1 MQLQLGLD
9 FIKRKLKKKLNLS
22 AYYLMRHASTQVE
35 AYKHVDLSCLLLH
48 DFHLSCIKIDIDE
61 CISLLLSYIVYDFN
75 LSSHMNFRVIVDL
88 SCLTRV
94 ALIQQDEL
102 EAQGYNLLMLDQP
115 HVKEEIR
122 MQ

>member
-1 MQLQLGLD
+1 MISI
-9 FIKRKLKKKLNLS
+9 F
-22 AYYLMRHASTQVE
+22 QV
-35 AYKHVDLSCLLLH
+35 
-48 DFHLSCIKIDIDE
+48 
-61 CISLLLSYIVYDFN
+61 
-75 LSSHMNFRVIVDL
+75 MNFRVIVDL

-94 ALIQQDEL
+94 ELIQQDEL